1 MIRFSVLGC
10 GRIGTMHA
18 RNLARHP
25 QARLTSVFDVF
36 TKASDAMAAE
46 LGVKAAGSIDE
57 VLADPEV
64 DAVLIATSTDTHVEL
79 ITRAAKAGKA
89 ILCEKPIALDMAKVA
104 QCWGEIQDLG
114 ATVMIGF
121 NRRFDPS
128 FRAVHDR
135 MMAGEIG
142 KLEQVIITSRDPGPP
157 PVSYIKVSGG
167 LFRDM
172 TIHDFDLARYF
183 AGEIVEVQAFGAN
196 LVDPEIRE
204 AGDIDAA
211 MVTMRAASGALIH
224 INNSRRAT
232 YGYDQRL
239 EVFGEKGMLIAGNR
253 TATTVQSFSAGG
265 TGQGDVVLPFFIERY
280 AEAYAAEVG
289 HFVESVAARTTPL
302 TSFRDGAE
310 ALRLADAA
318 LESLSTGRVVK
329 LG

>member
-25 QARLTSVFDVF
+25 QAKLVSVFDVY

-46 LGVKAAGSIDE
+46 LGVKAAPSVDA

-64 DAVLIATSTDTHVEL
+64 DAVLIATSTDTHVDL
-79 ITRAAKAGKA
+79 ITQAARAGKA
-89 ILCEKPIALDMAKVA
+89 ILCEKPIALDMKKVE
-104 QCWGEIQDLG
+104 QCWSEIGSLN

-128 FRAVHDR
+128 FRAVYDR
-135 MMAGEIG
+135 MTKGEIG
-142 KLEQVIITSRDPGPP
+142 KLEQLIITSRDPSPP
-157 PVSYIKVSGG
+157 PISYINVSGG

-172 TIHDFDLARYF
+172 MIHDFDLARYF
-183 AGEIVEVQAFGAN
+183 AGDIVEVQAFGAN
-196 LVDPEIRE
+196 FVDPAIKE

-211 MVTMRAASGALIH
+211 MVTMRAASGTLIH

-239 EVFGEKGMLIAGNR
+239 EAFGEKGMLIAGNK
-253 TATTVQSFSAGG
+253 TATSVQAFSAAG
-265 TGQGDVVLPFFIERY
+265 TAQGDVVLPFFIERY
-280 AEAYAAEVG
+280 SDAYAAEVG
-289 HFVESVAARTTPL
+289 HFVESVAAGSTPL
-302 TSFRDGAE
+302 TSFKDGAE

-318 LESLSTGRVVK
+318 LESLQTGRVVK